1 MSLTPG
7 RINFLCPQGS
17 TFSKTL
23 TYKIEDVPVNLTGYS
38 SRLQVRQTYY
48 DTDTIVSLTS
58 GSGGIT
64 LGGSAGTIDILI
76 NASTTSQFAPGN
88 WVYDLE
94 IESLN
99 GIVSRLIEGNFVVTP
114 EVTR

>member
-17 TFSKTL
+17 TFNKTI
-23 TYKIEDVPVNLTGYS
+23 TYKIENVPVNLTGYS
-38 SRLQVRQTYY
+38 SRLQVRETHY
-48 DTDTIVSLTS
+48 DTSTIISLTN
-58 GSGGIT
+58 GSGIT
-64 LGGSAGTIDILI
+64 LGGSAGTINILI
-76 NASTTSQFAPGN
+76 SASATAAFNPGN

-94 IESLN
+94 VQSGN
-99 GIVSRLIEGNFVVTP
+99 GTVDRLIEGSFIVSP